1 MAAPVFRMG
10 CVMAIPPDLDVNI
23 LRQRVD
29 GMSTEIAELRAERER
44 DRAEITELR
53 ARIRTIEVVRHVDL
67 VLDQKSGGA

>member
-1 MAAPVFRMG
+1 
-10 CVMAIPPDLDVNI
+10 MAIPPDLDVNI

-53 ARIRTIEVVRHVDL
+53 ARIRVVEVVRHVDL
-67 VLDQKSGGA
+67 VLAGQPVGGSPE

>member
-1 MAAPVFRMG
+1 
-10 CVMAIPPDLDVNI
+10 MAIPPDLDVNI
-23 LRQRVD
+23 LRQRLDV
-29 GMSTEIAELRAERER
+29 MSTELAEQRAERER